1 MLKEVIKRN
10 GRHTKFVA
18 NKINIAIQKANNEVS
33 ILDQASDEDIKKIV
47 KDIKSVKDEC
57 IHIEVV
63 QDLVETGLMQAGKFE
78 LAKKYMLY
86 RYKHKLARDLSE
98 AEASVLGIL
107 DGTNLGVID
116 ENSNK
121 NSYVNSTQ
129 RDLMAGE
136 VSRTIAKK
144 ILLPDDIRKADE
156 DMEIHWHD
164 IDYTVQSMINCFGRE
179 TRFLTTSGV
188 RSFEDFNDGD
198 IVEVFSHTGA
208 KRRAVVHNYG
218 RQKLYNITFKRGKDS
233 FRTIRATRNHR
244 WLLLHGSQTTNLS
257 VGDAIATPPVIDSF
271 NLAECDPYLYE
282 YWCIG
287 FALGDGSDYDNS
299 RYGQSGFGISVR
311 LCGRKK
317 QYNDIFDRAGFNC
330 TQPESLHGDY
340 RVYMPK
346 YSKEA
351 FLRNKSWRSLS
362 VEQQIALF
370 NGYICADG
378 EFRGKDYPTG
388 ISTINSDIESMV
400 YELAEL
406 SGYYIGASR
415 VVTGS
420 TNFVEERKPLT
431 HIQFAREFYCRHP
444 YKCYSIEED
453 VEEDVWCL
461 EVEEDKSFLLE
472 GGLVTGNCCLINIK
486 SILDDG
492 TVMSDYLIA
501 SPKSFRT
508 ACSIVT
514 QVVAI
519 IASNQYGGQSIAIK
533 HLGKY
538 LAISRERFRIENRKR
553 WEAVGLNFTEDQL
566 NAVTEEQLKYELE
579 QGVQTIQYQFQT
591 LVTTNGQS
599 PFVTLFMQLDENDP
613 YLEETAMIIEEI
625 LKQRLKG
632 VMNKDGKYI
641 TPSFPKL
648 IYVLDENNC
657 LRGGKYDY
665 LTHLAAKCTIK
676 RSYPDYISA
685 KKMREQFDGEVFS
698 CMGCV
703 DGEEV
708 ITYKLRDSV
717 FCESFSRAWIRL
729 YYEFKAVPQQEDSKN
744 LYIDTP
750 GVEIWDNKEEAFVPC
765 YRFIRNVQDKWVNV
779 KLSNGR
785 HLSVTDNHPFETEN
799 RGVVLARD
807 LAIDDVIRIDRYS
820 NFCTGS
826 EDYYTE
832 DQAWLLGLA
841 LCDSSFVTTLNISLG
856 LDELD
861 IQQRAVEVLKKEYNG
876 TNPYIVEQR
885 RGVKGNY
892 NDIRVSSTEVNESGL
907 RAHLQD
913 FDGIKKV
920 DRHIPNKLWNCSRE
934 VRLAFLGGIIDAD
947 GYISNSSTISVINIG
962 STNQEL
968 AIQEMLLAQS
978 LGYPARM
985 YLNHYSKKHPEKIR
999 FLVSFDADYTIKSY
1013 IHCQKKLDNLLELG
1027 RSNNSNYYSDYSNV
1041 TELSEITVEDYSY
1054 DVTTESEHFTVSGVY
1069 SHNCRSFLSP
1079 WKKTEWY
1086 VKMMHE
1092 PESEIGKY
1100 LWEGRFNQGVVT
1112 INLPQIG
1119 IIADHDMSTFWSL
1132 LDERLAKC
1140 YKALL
1145 LRHKLL
1151 EDTLSDTSPLHWQF
1165 GGIARLP
1172 QGESINKLLHDG
1184 FSTLSLG
1191 YIGIYE
1197 TVYAMLGVSHTTPE
1211 GKEFALKIMHRLADA
1226 CETWKKETNLG
1237 FGLYGT
1243 PAESLCY
1250 KFCKHDAEKF
1260 GIIENVTDKGYY
1272 TNSYHID
1279 VREEVNA
1286 FEKFEFE
1293 SEFQPISSGGCIS
1306 YVEIPNLEKNQP
1318 VVEKLITYIY
1328 DHVRYGEFNSKSD
1341 YCFACGFQGQ
1351 IDLNKDNQWEC
1362 PCCHNKDMKKMYV
1375 SRRTCGYLGSNEWNE
1390 GKRREIGMR
1399 VEHL

>member
-10 GRHTKFVA
+10 GRHTKFIA

-33 ILDQASDEDIKKIV
+33 TLDQASDEEIDKIV
-47 KDIKSVKDEC
+47 KEIKSIKDDC

-63 QDLVETGLMQAGKFE
+63 QDLVEVGLMKAGKFE

-164 IDYTVQSMINCFGRE
+164 IDYTVQSMVNCFGKE

-198 IVEVFSHTGA
+198 VIEVFSHTGA
-208 KRRAVVHNYG
+208 KRKAVVHNYG

-233 FRTIRATRNHR
+233 FKTIRVTRNHR
-244 WLLLHGSQTTNLS
+244 WLLLHGNQTTNLS
-257 VGDAIATPPVIDSF
+257 VGDSIAIPPVIDSF
-271 NLAECDPYLYE
+271 DLAECNPYLYE

-317 QYNDIFDRAGFNC
+317 QYHDIFDRAGFNC
-330 TQPESLHGDY
+330 TQPESLCGDY

-346 YSKEA
+346 YSKES

-362 VEQQIALF
+362 IEQQIALF

-378 EFRGKDYPTG
+378 EFRNKDYPTG
-388 ISTINSDIESMV
+388 ISTINSDIELMV

-453 VEEDVWCL
+453 SEEDVWCL

-472 GGLVTGNCCLINIK
+472 GGLVTGNCCLINVK
-486 SILDDG
+486 SILDFG
-492 TVMSDYLIA
+492 TVMNDYLIV

-508 ACSIVT
+508 ACNIIT

-519 IASNQYGGQSIAIK
+519 IASNQYGGQSVNIR
-533 HLGKY
+533 HLGRF
-538 LAISRERFRIENRKR
+538 LAISRERFRIQNQKQ
-553 WEAVGLNFTEDQL
+553 WDSVGLSYTEEQL
-566 NAVTEEQLKYELE
+566 NGVVEQQLKYELE
-579 QGVQTIQYQFQT
+579 QGVQTIQYQLNT
-591 LVTTNGQS
+591 LVTTNGQA
-599 PFVTLFMQLDENDP
+599 PFVTLFLELRNDDP
-613 YLEETAMIIEEI
+613 YENEVALIIEEI
-625 LKQRLKG
+625 LKQRLQG
-632 VMNKDGKYI
+632 VMNSDGVYV

-648 IYVLDENNC
+648 IYVVDEHNC

-676 RSYPDYISA
+676 RSYPDYVSA
-685 KKMREQFDGEVFS
+685 KMMRKQFNNEVFS
-698 CMGCV
+698 PMG
-703 DGEEV
+703 
-708 ITYKLRDSV
+708 
-717 FCESFSRAWIRL
+717 
-729 YYEFKAVPQQEDSKN
+729 
-744 LYIDTP
+744 
-750 GVEIWDNKEEAFVPC
+750 
-765 YRFIRNVQDKWVNV
+765 
-779 KLSNGR
+779 
-785 HLSVTDNHPFETEN
+785 
-799 RGVVLARD
+799 
-807 LAIDDVIRIDRYS
+807 
-820 NFCTGS
+820 
-826 EDYYTE
+826 
-832 DQAWLLGLA
+832 
-841 LCDSSFVTTLNISLG
+841 
-856 LDELD
+856 
-861 IQQRAVEVLKKEYNG
+861 
-876 TNPYIVEQR
+876 
-885 RGVKGNY
+885 
-892 NDIRVSSTEVNESGL
+892 
-907 RAHLQD
+907 
-913 FDGIKKV
+913 
-920 DRHIPNKLWNCSRE
+920 
-934 VRLAFLGGIIDAD
+934 
-947 GYISNSSTISVINIG
+947 
-962 STNQEL
+962 
-968 AIQEMLLAQS
+968 
-978 LGYPARM
+978 
-985 YLNHYSKKHPEKIR
+985 
-999 FLVSFDADYTIKSY
+999 
-1013 IHCQKKLDNLLELG
+1013 
-1027 RSNNSNYYSDYSNV
+1027 
-1041 TELSEITVEDYSY
+1041 
-1054 DVTTESEHFTVSGVY
+1054 
-1069 SHNCRSFLSP
+1069 CRSFLSP

-1086 VKMMHE
+1086 VDMMHE
-1092 PESEIGKY
+1092 SKSEIGKY

-1119 IIADHDMSTFWSL
+1119 IIADHDMGTFWSL

-1151 EDTLSDTSPLHWQF
+1151 EGTKASTSPLHWQY
-1165 GGIARLP
+1165 GGISRLKDDDT
-1172 QGESINKLLHDG
+1172 IDILLHDG

-1197 TVYAMLGVSHTTPE
+1197 TVYAMLGVSHTTQE

-1226 CETWKKETNLG
+1226 CETWKKETGLG
-1237 FGLYGT
+1237 FGVYGT

-1250 KFCKHDAEKF
+1250 KFEKHDAEKY
-1260 GIIENVTDKGYY
+1260 GIIPNVTDHGFY
-1272 TNSYHID
+1272 TNSYH
-1279 VREEVNA
+1279 VFVGEEINA

-1318 VVEKLITYIY
+1318 VIEKLITYIY

-1390 GKRREIGMR
+1390 GKRKEIGMR

>member
-10 GRHTKFVA
+10 GRHTKFIA

-33 ILDQASDEDIKKIV
+33 TLDQASDEEIDKIV
-47 KDIKSVKDEC
+47 RDIKSVKDDC

-63 QDLVETGLMQAGKFE
+63 QDLVETGLMKVGRFE

-98 AEASVLGIL
+98 AEVSVLGIL

-164 IDYTVQSMINCFGRE
+164 IDYTVQSMI
-179 TRFLTTSGV
+179 
-188 RSFEDFNDGD
+188 
-198 IVEVFSHTGA
+198 
-208 KRRAVVHNYG
+208 
-218 RQKLYNITFKRGKDS
+218 
-233 FRTIRATRNHR
+233 
-244 WLLLHGSQTTNLS
+244 
-257 VGDAIATPPVIDSF
+257 
-271 NLAECDPYLYE
+271 
-282 YWCIG
+282 
-287 FALGDGSDYDNS
+287 
-299 RYGQSGFGISVR
+299 
-311 LCGRKK
+311 
-317 QYNDIFDRAGFNC
+317 
-330 TQPESLHGDY
+330 
-340 RVYMPK
+340 
-346 YSKEA
+346 
-351 FLRNKSWRSLS
+351 
-362 VEQQIALF
+362 
-370 NGYICADG
+370 
-378 EFRGKDYPTG
+378 
-388 ISTINSDIESMV
+388 
-400 YELAEL
+400 
-406 SGYYIGASR
+406 
-415 VVTGS
+415 
-420 TNFVEERKPLT
+420 
-431 HIQFAREFYCRHP
+431 
-444 YKCYSIEED
+444 
-453 VEEDVWCL
+453 
-461 EVEEDKSFLLE
+461 
-472 GGLVTGNCCLINIK
+472 NCCLINIK

-553 WEAVGLNFTEDQL
+553 WEAVGLTFTEDQL

-613 YLEETAMIIEEI
+613 YLNETAMIIEEI

-685 KKMREQFDGEVFS
+685 KKMREQFNGEVFS
-698 CMGCV
+698 CMG
-703 DGEEV
+703 
-708 ITYKLRDSV
+708 
-717 FCESFSRAWIRL
+717 
-729 YYEFKAVPQQEDSKN
+729 
-744 LYIDTP
+744 
-750 GVEIWDNKEEAFVPC
+750 
-765 YRFIRNVQDKWVNV
+765 
-779 KLSNGR
+779 
-785 HLSVTDNHPFETEN
+785 
-799 RGVVLARD
+799 
-807 LAIDDVIRIDRYS
+807 
-820 NFCTGS
+820 
-826 EDYYTE
+826 
-832 DQAWLLGLA
+832 
-841 LCDSSFVTTLNISLG
+841 
-856 LDELD
+856 
-861 IQQRAVEVLKKEYNG
+861 
-876 TNPYIVEQR
+876 
-885 RGVKGNY
+885 
-892 NDIRVSSTEVNESGL
+892 
-907 RAHLQD
+907 
-913 FDGIKKV
+913 
-920 DRHIPNKLWNCSRE
+920 
-934 VRLAFLGGIIDAD
+934 
-947 GYISNSSTISVINIG
+947 
-962 STNQEL
+962 
-968 AIQEMLLAQS
+968 
-978 LGYPARM
+978 
-985 YLNHYSKKHPEKIR
+985 
-999 FLVSFDADYTIKSY
+999 
-1013 IHCQKKLDNLLELG
+1013 
-1027 RSNNSNYYSDYSNV
+1027 
-1041 TELSEITVEDYSY
+1041 
-1054 DVTTESEHFTVSGVY
+1054 
-1069 SHNCRSFLSP
+1069 CRSFLSP

-1086 VKMMHE
+1086 VDMMHE
-1092 PESEIGKY
+1092 PKSEIGKY

-1151 EDTLSDTSPLHWQF
+1151 EGTLSDTSPLHWQF

-1172 QGESINKLLHDG
+1172 QGENINKLLHDG

-1293 SEFQPISSGGCIS
+1293 SEFQSISSGGCIS

-1351 IDLNKDNQWEC
+1351 IDLNSDNQWEC

-1390 GKRREIGMR
+1390 GKRKEIGMR
-1399 VEHL
+1399 IEHL

>member
-10 GRHTKFVA
+10 GRHTKFIA

-33 ILDQASDEDIKKIV
+33 TLDQASDEEIDKIIKE
-47 KDIKSVKDEC
+47 IKSIKEDC
-57 IHIEVV
+57 IHIEIV
-63 QDLVETGLMQAGKFE
+63 QDLVEVGLMKAGRFE

-98 AEASVLGIL
+98 AEVSVLGIL

-164 IDYTVQSMINCFGRE
+164 IDYTVQSMI
-179 TRFLTTSGV
+179 
-188 RSFEDFNDGD
+188 
-198 IVEVFSHTGA
+198 
-208 KRRAVVHNYG
+208 
-218 RQKLYNITFKRGKDS
+218 
-233 FRTIRATRNHR
+233 
-244 WLLLHGSQTTNLS
+244 
-257 VGDAIATPPVIDSF
+257 
-271 NLAECDPYLYE
+271 
-282 YWCIG
+282 
-287 FALGDGSDYDNS
+287 
-299 RYGQSGFGISVR
+299 
-311 LCGRKK
+311 
-317 QYNDIFDRAGFNC
+317 
-330 TQPESLHGDY
+330 
-340 RVYMPK
+340 
-346 YSKEA
+346 
-351 FLRNKSWRSLS
+351 
-362 VEQQIALF
+362 
-370 NGYICADG
+370 
-378 EFRGKDYPTG
+378 
-388 ISTINSDIESMV
+388 
-400 YELAEL
+400 
-406 SGYYIGASR
+406 
-415 VVTGS
+415 
-420 TNFVEERKPLT
+420 
-431 HIQFAREFYCRHP
+431 
-444 YKCYSIEED
+444 
-453 VEEDVWCL
+453 
-461 EVEEDKSFLLE
+461 
-472 GGLVTGNCCLINIK
+472 NCCLINIK

-685 KKMREQFDGEVFS
+685 KKMREQFNGEVFS
-698 CMGCV
+698 CMGC
-703 DGEEV
+703 
-708 ITYKLRDSV
+708 
-717 FCESFSRAWIRL
+717 
-729 YYEFKAVPQQEDSKN
+729 
-744 LYIDTP
+744 
-750 GVEIWDNKEEAFVPC
+750 
-765 YRFIRNVQDKWVNV
+765 
-779 KLSNGR
+779 
-785 HLSVTDNHPFETEN
+785 
-799 RGVVLARD
+799 
-807 LAIDDVIRIDRYS
+807 
-820 NFCTGS
+820 
-826 EDYYTE
+826 
-832 DQAWLLGLA
+832 
-841 LCDSSFVTTLNISLG
+841 
-856 LDELD
+856 
-861 IQQRAVEVLKKEYNG
+861 
-876 TNPYIVEQR
+876 
-885 RGVKGNY
+885 
-892 NDIRVSSTEVNESGL
+892 
-907 RAHLQD
+907 
-913 FDGIKKV
+913 
-920 DRHIPNKLWNCSRE
+920 
-934 VRLAFLGGIIDAD
+934 
-947 GYISNSSTISVINIG
+947 
-962 STNQEL
+962 
-968 AIQEMLLAQS
+968 
-978 LGYPARM
+978 
-985 YLNHYSKKHPEKIR
+985 
-999 FLVSFDADYTIKSY
+999 
-1013 IHCQKKLDNLLELG
+1013 
-1027 RSNNSNYYSDYSNV
+1027 
-1041 TELSEITVEDYSY
+1041 
-1054 DVTTESEHFTVSGVY
+1054 
-1069 SHNCRSFLSP
+1069 RSFLSP
-1079 WKKTEWY
+1079 WRKAEWY

-1092 PESEIGKY
+1092 PETEIGKY

-1119 IIADHDMSTFWSL
+1119 IIADHDMDTFWSL

-1184 FSTLSLG
+1184 FSTISLG

-1211 GKEFALKIMHRLADA
+1211 GKAFALKIMHRLADA

-1318 VVEKLITYIY
+1318 VIEKLITYIY
-1328 DHVRYGEFNSKSD
+1328 DNVRYGEFNSKSD

-1390 GKRREIGMR
+1390 GKRKEIGMR

>member
-47 KDIKSVKDEC
+47 KDIKSVKNEC

-685 KKMREQFDGEVFS
+685 KKMREQFNGEVFS
-698 CMGCV
+698 CMGC
-703 DGEEV
+703 
-708 ITYKLRDSV
+708 
-717 FCESFSRAWIRL
+717 
-729 YYEFKAVPQQEDSKN
+729 
-744 LYIDTP
+744 
-750 GVEIWDNKEEAFVPC
+750 
-765 YRFIRNVQDKWVNV
+765 
-779 KLSNGR
+779 
-785 HLSVTDNHPFETEN
+785 
-799 RGVVLARD
+799 
-807 LAIDDVIRIDRYS
+807 
-820 NFCTGS
+820 
-826 EDYYTE
+826 
-832 DQAWLLGLA
+832 
-841 LCDSSFVTTLNISLG
+841 
-856 LDELD
+856 
-861 IQQRAVEVLKKEYNG
+861 
-876 TNPYIVEQR
+876 
-885 RGVKGNY
+885 
-892 NDIRVSSTEVNESGL
+892 
-907 RAHLQD
+907 
-913 FDGIKKV
+913 
-920 DRHIPNKLWNCSRE
+920 
-934 VRLAFLGGIIDAD
+934 
-947 GYISNSSTISVINIG
+947 
-962 STNQEL
+962 
-968 AIQEMLLAQS
+968 
-978 LGYPARM
+978 
-985 YLNHYSKKHPEKIR
+985 
-999 FLVSFDADYTIKSY
+999 
-1013 IHCQKKLDNLLELG
+1013 
-1027 RSNNSNYYSDYSNV
+1027 
-1041 TELSEITVEDYSY
+1041 
-1054 DVTTESEHFTVSGVY
+1054 
-1069 SHNCRSFLSP
+1069 RSFLSP
-1079 WKKTEWY
+1079 WRKTKWY
-1086 VKMMHE
+1086 VEMMNE
-1092 PESEIGKY
+1092 PDSEIGKY

-1390 GKRREIGMR
+1390 GKRKEIGMR

>member
-10 GRHTKFVA
+10 GRHTKFIA

-33 ILDQASDEDIKKIV
+33 TLDQASDEEIDKIV
-47 KDIKSVKDEC
+47 RDIKSVKDDC

-63 QDLVETGLMQAGKFE
+63 QDLVETGLMKVGRFE

-98 AEASVLGIL
+98 AEVSVLGIL

-164 IDYTVQSMINCFGRE
+164 IDYTVQSMI
-179 TRFLTTSGV
+179 
-188 RSFEDFNDGD
+188 
-198 IVEVFSHTGA
+198 
-208 KRRAVVHNYG
+208 
-218 RQKLYNITFKRGKDS
+218 
-233 FRTIRATRNHR
+233 
-244 WLLLHGSQTTNLS
+244 
-257 VGDAIATPPVIDSF
+257 
-271 NLAECDPYLYE
+271 
-282 YWCIG
+282 
-287 FALGDGSDYDNS
+287 
-299 RYGQSGFGISVR
+299 
-311 LCGRKK
+311 
-317 QYNDIFDRAGFNC
+317 
-330 TQPESLHGDY
+330 
-340 RVYMPK
+340 
-346 YSKEA
+346 
-351 FLRNKSWRSLS
+351 
-362 VEQQIALF
+362 
-370 NGYICADG
+370 
-378 EFRGKDYPTG
+378 
-388 ISTINSDIESMV
+388 
-400 YELAEL
+400 
-406 SGYYIGASR
+406 
-415 VVTGS
+415 
-420 TNFVEERKPLT
+420 
-431 HIQFAREFYCRHP
+431 
-444 YKCYSIEED
+444 
-453 VEEDVWCL
+453 
-461 EVEEDKSFLLE
+461 
-472 GGLVTGNCCLINIK
+472 NCCLINIK

-553 WEAVGLNFTEDQL
+553 WEAVGLTFTEDQL

-613 YLEETAMIIEEI
+613 YLNETAMIIEEI

-685 KKMREQFDGEVFS
+685 KKMREQFNGEVFS
-698 CMGCV
+698 CMG
-703 DGEEV
+703 
-708 ITYKLRDSV
+708 
-717 FCESFSRAWIRL
+717 
-729 YYEFKAVPQQEDSKN
+729 
-744 LYIDTP
+744 
-750 GVEIWDNKEEAFVPC
+750 
-765 YRFIRNVQDKWVNV
+765 
-779 KLSNGR
+779 
-785 HLSVTDNHPFETEN
+785 
-799 RGVVLARD
+799 
-807 LAIDDVIRIDRYS
+807 
-820 NFCTGS
+820 
-826 EDYYTE
+826 
-832 DQAWLLGLA
+832 
-841 LCDSSFVTTLNISLG
+841 
-856 LDELD
+856 
-861 IQQRAVEVLKKEYNG
+861 
-876 TNPYIVEQR
+876 
-885 RGVKGNY
+885 
-892 NDIRVSSTEVNESGL
+892 
-907 RAHLQD
+907 
-913 FDGIKKV
+913 
-920 DRHIPNKLWNCSRE
+920 
-934 VRLAFLGGIIDAD
+934 
-947 GYISNSSTISVINIG
+947 
-962 STNQEL
+962 
-968 AIQEMLLAQS
+968 
-978 LGYPARM
+978 
-985 YLNHYSKKHPEKIR
+985 
-999 FLVSFDADYTIKSY
+999 
-1013 IHCQKKLDNLLELG
+1013 
-1027 RSNNSNYYSDYSNV
+1027 
-1041 TELSEITVEDYSY
+1041 
-1054 DVTTESEHFTVSGVY
+1054 
-1069 SHNCRSFLSP
+1069 CRSFLSP

-1086 VKMMHE
+1086 VDMMHE
-1092 PESEIGKY
+1092 PKSEIGKY

-1172 QGESINKLLHDG
+1172 QGENINKLLHDG

-1293 SEFQPISSGGCIS
+1293 SEFQSISSGGCIS

-1351 IDLNKDNQWEC
+1351 IDLNSDNQWEC

-1390 GKRREIGMR
+1390 GKRKEIGMR

>member
-10 GRHTKFVA
+10 GRHTKFIA

-33 ILDQASDEDIKKIV
+33 ILDQASDEDINKIV

-63 QDLVETGLMQAGKFE
+63 QDLVETGLMKAGKFE

-86 RYKHKLARDLSE
+86 RYKHKLARDLSD

-164 IDYTVQSMINCFGRE
+164 IDYTVQSM
-179 TRFLTTSGV
+179 V
-188 RSFEDFNDGD
+188 
-198 IVEVFSHTGA
+198 
-208 KRRAVVHNYG
+208 
-218 RQKLYNITFKRGKDS
+218 
-233 FRTIRATRNHR
+233 
-244 WLLLHGSQTTNLS
+244 
-257 VGDAIATPPVIDSF
+257 
-271 NLAECDPYLYE
+271 
-282 YWCIG
+282 
-287 FALGDGSDYDNS
+287 
-299 RYGQSGFGISVR
+299 
-311 LCGRKK
+311 
-317 QYNDIFDRAGFNC
+317 
-330 TQPESLHGDY
+330 
-340 RVYMPK
+340 
-346 YSKEA
+346 
-351 FLRNKSWRSLS
+351 
-362 VEQQIALF
+362 
-370 NGYICADG
+370 
-378 EFRGKDYPTG
+378 
-388 ISTINSDIESMV
+388 
-400 YELAEL
+400 
-406 SGYYIGASR
+406 
-415 VVTGS
+415 
-420 TNFVEERKPLT
+420 
-431 HIQFAREFYCRHP
+431 
-444 YKCYSIEED
+444 
-453 VEEDVWCL
+453 
-461 EVEEDKSFLLE
+461 
-472 GGLVTGNCCLINIK
+472 NCCLINVK
-486 SILDDG
+486 SILEQG
-492 TVMSDYLIA
+492 TVMNDYLIVT
-501 SPKSFRT
+501 PKSFRT
-508 ACSIVT
+508 ACNIIT

-519 IASNQYGGQSIAIK
+519 IASNQYGGQSVNIR
-533 HLGKY
+533 HLGRF
-538 LAISRERFRIENRKR
+538 LAISRERFRVQNQKQ
-553 WEAVGLNFTEDQL
+553 WDSVGLSYTEEQL
-566 NAVTEEQLKYELE
+566 NGVVEQQLKYELE
-579 QGVQTIQYQFQT
+579 QGVQTIQYQLNT
-591 LVTTNGQS
+591 LVTTNGQA
-599 PFVTLFMQLDENDP
+599 PFVTLFLELRDDDP
-613 YLEETAMIIEEI
+613 YENEVALIIEEI
-625 LKQRLKG
+625 LKQRLQG
-632 VMNKDGKYI
+632 VMNSDGVYV

-648 IYVLDENNC
+648 IYVVDEHNC

-676 RSYPDYISA
+676 RSYPDYVSA
-685 KKMREQFDGEVFS
+685 KMMREQFNNEVFS
-698 CMGCV
+698 PMG
-703 DGEEV
+703 
-708 ITYKLRDSV
+708 
-717 FCESFSRAWIRL
+717 
-729 YYEFKAVPQQEDSKN
+729 
-744 LYIDTP
+744 
-750 GVEIWDNKEEAFVPC
+750 
-765 YRFIRNVQDKWVNV
+765 
-779 KLSNGR
+779 
-785 HLSVTDNHPFETEN
+785 
-799 RGVVLARD
+799 
-807 LAIDDVIRIDRYS
+807 
-820 NFCTGS
+820 
-826 EDYYTE
+826 
-832 DQAWLLGLA
+832 
-841 LCDSSFVTTLNISLG
+841 
-856 LDELD
+856 
-861 IQQRAVEVLKKEYNG
+861 
-876 TNPYIVEQR
+876 
-885 RGVKGNY
+885 
-892 NDIRVSSTEVNESGL
+892 
-907 RAHLQD
+907 
-913 FDGIKKV
+913 
-920 DRHIPNKLWNCSRE
+920 
-934 VRLAFLGGIIDAD
+934 
-947 GYISNSSTISVINIG
+947 
-962 STNQEL
+962 
-968 AIQEMLLAQS
+968 
-978 LGYPARM
+978 
-985 YLNHYSKKHPEKIR
+985 
-999 FLVSFDADYTIKSY
+999 
-1013 IHCQKKLDNLLELG
+1013 
-1027 RSNNSNYYSDYSNV
+1027 
-1041 TELSEITVEDYSY
+1041 
-1054 DVTTESEHFTVSGVY
+1054 
-1069 SHNCRSFLSP
+1069 CRSFLSP

-1119 IIADHDMSTFWSL
+1119 IIADHDMDTFWSL

-1151 EDTLSDTSPLHWQF
+1151 EGTKASTSPLHWQF
-1165 GGIARLP
+1165 GGISRLN
-1172 QGESINKLLHDG
+1172 GDDTIDILLHDG

>member
-10 GRHTKFVA
+10 GRHTKFIA

-33 ILDQASDEDIKKIV
+33 TLDQASDEEIDKIV

-63 QDLVETGLMQAGKFE
+63 QDLVETGLMKAGRFE

-164 IDYTVQSMINCFGRE
+164 IDYTVQSM
-179 TRFLTTSGV
+179 V
-188 RSFEDFNDGD
+188 
-198 IVEVFSHTGA
+198 
-208 KRRAVVHNYG
+208 
-218 RQKLYNITFKRGKDS
+218 
-233 FRTIRATRNHR
+233 
-244 WLLLHGSQTTNLS
+244 
-257 VGDAIATPPVIDSF
+257 
-271 NLAECDPYLYE
+271 
-282 YWCIG
+282 
-287 FALGDGSDYDNS
+287 
-299 RYGQSGFGISVR
+299 
-311 LCGRKK
+311 
-317 QYNDIFDRAGFNC
+317 
-330 TQPESLHGDY
+330 
-340 RVYMPK
+340 
-346 YSKEA
+346 
-351 FLRNKSWRSLS
+351 
-362 VEQQIALF
+362 
-370 NGYICADG
+370 
-378 EFRGKDYPTG
+378 
-388 ISTINSDIESMV
+388 
-400 YELAEL
+400 
-406 SGYYIGASR
+406 
-415 VVTGS
+415 
-420 TNFVEERKPLT
+420 
-431 HIQFAREFYCRHP
+431 
-444 YKCYSIEED
+444 
-453 VEEDVWCL
+453 
-461 EVEEDKSFLLE
+461 
-472 GGLVTGNCCLINIK
+472 NCCLINVK
-486 SILDDG
+486 SILDFG
-492 TVMSDYLIA
+492 TVMNDYLIV

-508 ACSIVT
+508 ACNIIT

-519 IASNQYGGQSIAIK
+519 IASNQYGGQSVNIR
-533 HLGKY
+533 HLGRF
-538 LAISRERFRIENRKR
+538 LAISRERFRVQNQKQ
-553 WEAVGLNFTEDQL
+553 WDSVGLSYTEEQL
-566 NAVTEEQLKYELE
+566 NGVVEQQLKYELE
-579 QGVQTIQYQFQT
+579 QGVQTIQYQLNT
-591 LVTTNGQS
+591 LVTTNGQA
-599 PFVTLFMQLDENDP
+599 PFVTLFLELRDDDP
-613 YLEETAMIIEEI
+613 YENEVALIIEEI
-625 LKQRLKG
+625 LKQRLQG
-632 VMNKDGKYI
+632 VMNSDGVYV

-648 IYVLDENNC
+648 IYVVDEHNC

-698 CMGCV
+698 CMGC
-703 DGEEV
+703 
-708 ITYKLRDSV
+708 
-717 FCESFSRAWIRL
+717 
-729 YYEFKAVPQQEDSKN
+729 
-744 LYIDTP
+744 
-750 GVEIWDNKEEAFVPC
+750 
-765 YRFIRNVQDKWVNV
+765 
-779 KLSNGR
+779 
-785 HLSVTDNHPFETEN
+785 
-799 RGVVLARD
+799 
-807 LAIDDVIRIDRYS
+807 
-820 NFCTGS
+820 
-826 EDYYTE
+826 
-832 DQAWLLGLA
+832 
-841 LCDSSFVTTLNISLG
+841 
-856 LDELD
+856 
-861 IQQRAVEVLKKEYNG
+861 
-876 TNPYIVEQR
+876 
-885 RGVKGNY
+885 
-892 NDIRVSSTEVNESGL
+892 
-907 RAHLQD
+907 
-913 FDGIKKV
+913 
-920 DRHIPNKLWNCSRE
+920 
-934 VRLAFLGGIIDAD
+934 
-947 GYISNSSTISVINIG
+947 
-962 STNQEL
+962 
-968 AIQEMLLAQS
+968 
-978 LGYPARM
+978 
-985 YLNHYSKKHPEKIR
+985 
-999 FLVSFDADYTIKSY
+999 
-1013 IHCQKKLDNLLELG
+1013 
-1027 RSNNSNYYSDYSNV
+1027 
-1041 TELSEITVEDYSY
+1041 
-1054 DVTTESEHFTVSGVY
+1054 
-1069 SHNCRSFLSP
+1069 RSFLSP

-1086 VKMMHE
+1086 VDMMHE
-1092 PESEIGKY
+1092 PKSEIGKY

-1119 IIADHDMSTFWSL
+1119 IIADHDMDTFWSL

-1151 EDTLSDTSPLHWQF
+1151 EGTKASTSPLHWQF
-1165 GGIARLP
+1165 GGISRLN
-1172 QGESINKLLHDG
+1172 GDDTIDILLHDG

-1293 SEFQPISSGGCIS
+1293 AEFQPISSGGCIS

-1351 IDLNKDNQWEC
+1351 IDLNADNQWEC

-1390 GKRREIGMR
+1390 GKRKEIGMR

>member
-10 GRHTKFVA
+10 GRHTKFIA

-33 ILDQASDEDIKKIV
+33 TLDQASDEEIDKIIKE
-47 KDIKSVKDEC
+47 IKSIKDDC
-57 IHIEVV
+57 IHIEIV
-63 QDLVETGLMQAGKFE
+63 QDLVEVGLMKAGKFE

-121 NSYVNSTQ
+121 NSYINSTQ

-164 IDYTVQSMINCFGRE
+164 IDYTVQSM
-179 TRFLTTSGV
+179 V
-188 RSFEDFNDGD
+188 
-198 IVEVFSHTGA
+198 
-208 KRRAVVHNYG
+208 
-218 RQKLYNITFKRGKDS
+218 
-233 FRTIRATRNHR
+233 
-244 WLLLHGSQTTNLS
+244 
-257 VGDAIATPPVIDSF
+257 
-271 NLAECDPYLYE
+271 
-282 YWCIG
+282 
-287 FALGDGSDYDNS
+287 
-299 RYGQSGFGISVR
+299 
-311 LCGRKK
+311 
-317 QYNDIFDRAGFNC
+317 
-330 TQPESLHGDY
+330 
-340 RVYMPK
+340 
-346 YSKEA
+346 
-351 FLRNKSWRSLS
+351 
-362 VEQQIALF
+362 
-370 NGYICADG
+370 
-378 EFRGKDYPTG
+378 
-388 ISTINSDIESMV
+388 
-400 YELAEL
+400 
-406 SGYYIGASR
+406 
-415 VVTGS
+415 
-420 TNFVEERKPLT
+420 
-431 HIQFAREFYCRHP
+431 
-444 YKCYSIEED
+444 
-453 VEEDVWCL
+453 
-461 EVEEDKSFLLE
+461 
-472 GGLVTGNCCLINIK
+472 NCCLINVK
-486 SILDDG
+486 SILDFG
-492 TVMSDYLIA
+492 TVMNDYLII

-508 ACSIVT
+508 ACNIIT

-519 IASNQYGGQSIAIK
+519 IASNQYGGQSVNIR
-533 HLGKY
+533 HLGRF
-538 LAISRERFRIENRKR
+538 LAISRERFRIQNQKQ
-553 WEAVGLNFTEDQL
+553 WDSVGLSYTEEQL
-566 NAVTEEQLKYELE
+566 NGVVEQQLKYELE
-579 QGVQTIQYQFQT
+579 QGVQTIQYQLNT
-591 LVTTNGQS
+591 LVTTNGQA
-599 PFVTLFMQLDENDP
+599 PFVTLFLELRDDDP
-613 YLEETAMIIEEI
+613 YENEVALIIEEI
-625 LKQRLKG
+625 LKQRLQG
-632 VMNKDGKYI
+632 VMNSDGVYV

-648 IYVLDENNC
+648 IYVLDEHNC

-698 CMGCV
+698 CMGC
-703 DGEEV
+703 
-708 ITYKLRDSV
+708 
-717 FCESFSRAWIRL
+717 
-729 YYEFKAVPQQEDSKN
+729 
-744 LYIDTP
+744 
-750 GVEIWDNKEEAFVPC
+750 
-765 YRFIRNVQDKWVNV
+765 
-779 KLSNGR
+779 
-785 HLSVTDNHPFETEN
+785 
-799 RGVVLARD
+799 
-807 LAIDDVIRIDRYS
+807 
-820 NFCTGS
+820 
-826 EDYYTE
+826 
-832 DQAWLLGLA
+832 
-841 LCDSSFVTTLNISLG
+841 
-856 LDELD
+856 
-861 IQQRAVEVLKKEYNG
+861 
-876 TNPYIVEQR
+876 
-885 RGVKGNY
+885 
-892 NDIRVSSTEVNESGL
+892 
-907 RAHLQD
+907 
-913 FDGIKKV
+913 
-920 DRHIPNKLWNCSRE
+920 
-934 VRLAFLGGIIDAD
+934 
-947 GYISNSSTISVINIG
+947 
-962 STNQEL
+962 
-968 AIQEMLLAQS
+968 
-978 LGYPARM
+978 
-985 YLNHYSKKHPEKIR
+985 
-999 FLVSFDADYTIKSY
+999 
-1013 IHCQKKLDNLLELG
+1013 
-1027 RSNNSNYYSDYSNV
+1027 
-1041 TELSEITVEDYSY
+1041 
-1054 DVTTESEHFTVSGVY
+1054 
-1069 SHNCRSFLSP
+1069 RSFLSP
-1079 WKKTEWY
+1079 WRKTEWY
-1086 VKMMHE
+1086 VDMMHE
-1092 PESEIGKY
+1092 PKSEIGKY

-1119 IIADHDMSTFWSL
+1119 IIANHDMDTFWTL

-1151 EDTLSDTSPLHWQF
+1151 EGTKASTSPLHWQF
-1165 GGIARLP
+1165 GGIARLD
-1172 QGESINKLLHDG
+1172 GDDTIDILLHDG

-1197 TVYAMLGVSHTTPE
+1197 TVQAMLGVSHTTPE

-1390 GKRREIGMR
+1390 GKRKEIGMR

>member
-33 ILDQASDEDIKKIV
+33 ILDQASDEDINKIV

-63 QDLVETGLMQAGKFE
+63 QDLVETGLMKAGKFE

-164 IDYTVQSMINCFGRE
+164 IDYTVQSM
-179 TRFLTTSGV
+179 V
-188 RSFEDFNDGD
+188 
-198 IVEVFSHTGA
+198 
-208 KRRAVVHNYG
+208 
-218 RQKLYNITFKRGKDS
+218 
-233 FRTIRATRNHR
+233 
-244 WLLLHGSQTTNLS
+244 
-257 VGDAIATPPVIDSF
+257 
-271 NLAECDPYLYE
+271 
-282 YWCIG
+282 
-287 FALGDGSDYDNS
+287 
-299 RYGQSGFGISVR
+299 
-311 LCGRKK
+311 
-317 QYNDIFDRAGFNC
+317 
-330 TQPESLHGDY
+330 
-340 RVYMPK
+340 
-346 YSKEA
+346 
-351 FLRNKSWRSLS
+351 
-362 VEQQIALF
+362 
-370 NGYICADG
+370 
-378 EFRGKDYPTG
+378 
-388 ISTINSDIESMV
+388 
-400 YELAEL
+400 
-406 SGYYIGASR
+406 
-415 VVTGS
+415 
-420 TNFVEERKPLT
+420 
-431 HIQFAREFYCRHP
+431 
-444 YKCYSIEED
+444 
-453 VEEDVWCL
+453 
-461 EVEEDKSFLLE
+461 
-472 GGLVTGNCCLINIK
+472 NCCLINVK
-486 SILDDG
+486 SILEQG
-492 TVMSDYLIA
+492 TVMNDYLIVT
-501 SPKSFRT
+501 PKSFRT
-508 ACSIVT
+508 ACNIIT
-514 QVVAI
+514 QVAAI
-519 IASNQYGGQSIAIK
+519 IASNQYGGQSVNIR
-533 HLGKY
+533 HLGRF
-538 LAISRERFRIENRKR
+538 LAISRERFRIQNQKQ
-553 WEAVGLNFTEDQL
+553 WDSVGLSYTKEQL
-566 NAVTEEQLKYELE
+566 NGVVEQQLKYELE
-579 QGVQTIQYQFQT
+579 QGVQTIQYQLNT
-591 LVTTNGQS
+591 LVTTNGQA
-599 PFVTLFMQLDENDP
+599 PFVTLFLELRDDDP
-613 YLEETAMIIEEI
+613 YENEVALIIEEI
-625 LKQRLKG
+625 LKQRLQG
-632 VMNKDGKYI
+632 VMNSDGVYV

-648 IYVLDENNC
+648 IYVVDEHNC

-665 LTHLAAKCTIK
+665 LTYLAAKCTIK

-685 KKMREQFDGEVFS
+685 KMMREQFNNEVFS
-698 CMGCV
+698 PMG
-703 DGEEV
+703 
-708 ITYKLRDSV
+708 
-717 FCESFSRAWIRL
+717 
-729 YYEFKAVPQQEDSKN
+729 
-744 LYIDTP
+744 
-750 GVEIWDNKEEAFVPC
+750 
-765 YRFIRNVQDKWVNV
+765 
-779 KLSNGR
+779 
-785 HLSVTDNHPFETEN
+785 
-799 RGVVLARD
+799 
-807 LAIDDVIRIDRYS
+807 
-820 NFCTGS
+820 
-826 EDYYTE
+826 
-832 DQAWLLGLA
+832 
-841 LCDSSFVTTLNISLG
+841 
-856 LDELD
+856 
-861 IQQRAVEVLKKEYNG
+861 
-876 TNPYIVEQR
+876 
-885 RGVKGNY
+885 
-892 NDIRVSSTEVNESGL
+892 
-907 RAHLQD
+907 
-913 FDGIKKV
+913 
-920 DRHIPNKLWNCSRE
+920 
-934 VRLAFLGGIIDAD
+934 
-947 GYISNSSTISVINIG
+947 
-962 STNQEL
+962 
-968 AIQEMLLAQS
+968 
-978 LGYPARM
+978 
-985 YLNHYSKKHPEKIR
+985 
-999 FLVSFDADYTIKSY
+999 
-1013 IHCQKKLDNLLELG
+1013 
-1027 RSNNSNYYSDYSNV
+1027 
-1041 TELSEITVEDYSY
+1041 
-1054 DVTTESEHFTVSGVY
+1054 
-1069 SHNCRSFLSP
+1069 CRSFLSP

-1119 IIADHDMSTFWSL
+1119 IIADHDMDTFWSL

-1151 EDTLSDTSPLHWQF
+1151 EGTKASTSSLHWQF
-1165 GGIARLP
+1165 GGISRLN
-1172 QGESINKLLHDG
+1172 GDDTIDILLHDG

>member
-33 ILDQASDEDIKKIV
+33 ILDQASDEDINKIV

-63 QDLVETGLMQAGKFE
+63 QDLVETGLMKAGKFE

-198 IVEVFSHTGA
+198 IVEVFSHTGL

-233 FRTIRATRNHR
+233 FRTVRATRNHR
-244 WLLLHGSQTTNLS
+244 WLLLHGEQTTNLS
-257 VGDAIATPPVIDSF
+257 VGDSIVTPPVIDSF
-271 NLAECDPYLYE
+271 DLADCDPYLYE

-311 LCGRKK
+311 LCGRKR
-317 QYNDIFDRAGFNC
+317 QYHDIFDRAGFNC

-351 FLRNKSWRSLS
+351 FLRNKSWRNLS
-362 VEQQIALF
+362 IEQQVALF

-378 EFRGKDYPTG
+378 EFRNKDYPTG

-538 LAISRERFRIENRKR
+538 LAISRERFRIENRQR
-553 WEAVGLNFTEDQL
+553 WESVGLSFTEDQL
-566 NAVTEEQLKYELE
+566 NGVVEQQLRYELE

-613 YLEETAMIIEEI
+613 YIEETAMIIEEI
-625 LKQRLKG
+625 LKQRLQG

-685 KKMREQFDGEVFS
+685 KMMRQQFNGEVFS
-698 CMGCV
+698 CMGC
-703 DGEEV
+703 
-708 ITYKLRDSV
+708 
-717 FCESFSRAWIRL
+717 
-729 YYEFKAVPQQEDSKN
+729 
-744 LYIDTP
+744 
-750 GVEIWDNKEEAFVPC
+750 
-765 YRFIRNVQDKWVNV
+765 
-779 KLSNGR
+779 
-785 HLSVTDNHPFETEN
+785 
-799 RGVVLARD
+799 
-807 LAIDDVIRIDRYS
+807 
-820 NFCTGS
+820 
-826 EDYYTE
+826 
-832 DQAWLLGLA
+832 
-841 LCDSSFVTTLNISLG
+841 
-856 LDELD
+856 
-861 IQQRAVEVLKKEYNG
+861 
-876 TNPYIVEQR
+876 
-885 RGVKGNY
+885 
-892 NDIRVSSTEVNESGL
+892 
-907 RAHLQD
+907 
-913 FDGIKKV
+913 
-920 DRHIPNKLWNCSRE
+920 
-934 VRLAFLGGIIDAD
+934 
-947 GYISNSSTISVINIG
+947 
-962 STNQEL
+962 
-968 AIQEMLLAQS
+968 
-978 LGYPARM
+978 
-985 YLNHYSKKHPEKIR
+985 
-999 FLVSFDADYTIKSY
+999 
-1013 IHCQKKLDNLLELG
+1013 
-1027 RSNNSNYYSDYSNV
+1027 
-1041 TELSEITVEDYSY
+1041 
-1054 DVTTESEHFTVSGVY
+1054 
-1069 SHNCRSFLSP
+1069 RSFLSP
-1079 WKKTEWY
+1079 WRKTKWY
-1086 VKMMHE
+1086 VEMMNE
-1092 PESEIGKY
+1092 SDSEIGNY

-1119 IIADHDMSTFWSL
+1119 IIADHDMDTFWSL

-1172 QGESINKLLHDG
+1172 QGENINKLLHDG
-1184 FSTLSLG
+1184 FSTISLG

-1293 SEFQPISSGGCIS
+1293 AEFQPISSGGCIS

>member
-63 QDLVETGLMQAGKFE
+63 QDLVETGLMKAGKFE

-164 IDYTVQSMINCFGRE
+164 IDYTVQSM
-179 TRFLTTSGV
+179 V
-188 RSFEDFNDGD
+188 
-198 IVEVFSHTGA
+198 
-208 KRRAVVHNYG
+208 
-218 RQKLYNITFKRGKDS
+218 
-233 FRTIRATRNHR
+233 
-244 WLLLHGSQTTNLS
+244 
-257 VGDAIATPPVIDSF
+257 
-271 NLAECDPYLYE
+271 
-282 YWCIG
+282 
-287 FALGDGSDYDNS
+287 
-299 RYGQSGFGISVR
+299 
-311 LCGRKK
+311 
-317 QYNDIFDRAGFNC
+317 
-330 TQPESLHGDY
+330 
-340 RVYMPK
+340 
-346 YSKEA
+346 
-351 FLRNKSWRSLS
+351 
-362 VEQQIALF
+362 
-370 NGYICADG
+370 
-378 EFRGKDYPTG
+378 
-388 ISTINSDIESMV
+388 
-400 YELAEL
+400 
-406 SGYYIGASR
+406 
-415 VVTGS
+415 
-420 TNFVEERKPLT
+420 
-431 HIQFAREFYCRHP
+431 
-444 YKCYSIEED
+444 
-453 VEEDVWCL
+453 
-461 EVEEDKSFLLE
+461 
-472 GGLVTGNCCLINIK
+472 NCCLINVK
-486 SILDDG
+486 SILEQG
-492 TVMSDYLIA
+492 TVMNDYLIVI
-501 SPKSFRT
+501 PKSFRT
-508 ACSIVT
+508 ACNIIT

-519 IASNQYGGQSIAIK
+519 IASNQYGGQSVNIR
-533 HLGKY
+533 HLGRF
-538 LAISRERFRIENRKR
+538 LAISRERFRIQNQKQ
-553 WEAVGLNFTEDQL
+553 WDSVGLSYTEEQL
-566 NAVTEEQLKYELE
+566 NGVVEQQLKYELE
-579 QGVQTIQYQFQT
+579 QGVQTIQYQLNT
-591 LVTTNGQS
+591 LVTTNGQA
-599 PFVTLFMQLDENDP
+599 PFVTLFLELRDDDP
-613 YLEETAMIIEEI
+613 YENEVALIIEEI
-625 LKQRLKG
+625 LKQRLQG
-632 VMNKDGKYI
+632 VMNSDGVYV

-648 IYVLDENNC
+648 IYVVDEHNC

-676 RSYPDYISA
+676 RSYPDYVSA
-685 KKMREQFDGEVFS
+685 KMMREQFNNEVFS
-698 CMGCV
+698 PMG
-703 DGEEV
+703 
-708 ITYKLRDSV
+708 
-717 FCESFSRAWIRL
+717 
-729 YYEFKAVPQQEDSKN
+729 
-744 LYIDTP
+744 
-750 GVEIWDNKEEAFVPC
+750 
-765 YRFIRNVQDKWVNV
+765 
-779 KLSNGR
+779 
-785 HLSVTDNHPFETEN
+785 
-799 RGVVLARD
+799 
-807 LAIDDVIRIDRYS
+807 
-820 NFCTGS
+820 
-826 EDYYTE
+826 
-832 DQAWLLGLA
+832 
-841 LCDSSFVTTLNISLG
+841 
-856 LDELD
+856 
-861 IQQRAVEVLKKEYNG
+861 
-876 TNPYIVEQR
+876 
-885 RGVKGNY
+885 
-892 NDIRVSSTEVNESGL
+892 
-907 RAHLQD
+907 
-913 FDGIKKV
+913 
-920 DRHIPNKLWNCSRE
+920 
-934 VRLAFLGGIIDAD
+934 
-947 GYISNSSTISVINIG
+947 
-962 STNQEL
+962 
-968 AIQEMLLAQS
+968 
-978 LGYPARM
+978 
-985 YLNHYSKKHPEKIR
+985 
-999 FLVSFDADYTIKSY
+999 
-1013 IHCQKKLDNLLELG
+1013 
-1027 RSNNSNYYSDYSNV
+1027 
-1041 TELSEITVEDYSY
+1041 
-1054 DVTTESEHFTVSGVY
+1054 
-1069 SHNCRSFLSP
+1069 CRSFLSP

-1119 IIADHDMSTFWSL
+1119 IIADHDMDTFWSL

-1151 EDTLSDTSPLHWQF
+1151 EGTKASTSPLHWQF
-1165 GGIARLP
+1165 GGISRLN
-1172 QGESINKLLHDG
+1172 GDDTIDILLHDG

-1211 GKEFALKIMHRLADA
+1211 GKEFALKIMHCLADA

-1293 SEFQPISSGGCIS
+1293 AEFQPISSGGCIS

>member
-164 IDYTVQSMINCFGRE
+164 IDYTVQSM
-179 TRFLTTSGV
+179 V
-188 RSFEDFNDGD
+188 
-198 IVEVFSHTGA
+198 
-208 KRRAVVHNYG
+208 
-218 RQKLYNITFKRGKDS
+218 
-233 FRTIRATRNHR
+233 
-244 WLLLHGSQTTNLS
+244 
-257 VGDAIATPPVIDSF
+257 
-271 NLAECDPYLYE
+271 
-282 YWCIG
+282 
-287 FALGDGSDYDNS
+287 
-299 RYGQSGFGISVR
+299 
-311 LCGRKK
+311 
-317 QYNDIFDRAGFNC
+317 
-330 TQPESLHGDY
+330 
-340 RVYMPK
+340 
-346 YSKEA
+346 
-351 FLRNKSWRSLS
+351 
-362 VEQQIALF
+362 
-370 NGYICADG
+370 
-378 EFRGKDYPTG
+378 
-388 ISTINSDIESMV
+388 
-400 YELAEL
+400 
-406 SGYYIGASR
+406 
-415 VVTGS
+415 
-420 TNFVEERKPLT
+420 
-431 HIQFAREFYCRHP
+431 
-444 YKCYSIEED
+444 
-453 VEEDVWCL
+453 
-461 EVEEDKSFLLE
+461 
-472 GGLVTGNCCLINIK
+472 NCCLINVK
-486 SILDDG
+486 SILDYG
-492 TVMSDYLIA
+492 TVMNDYLIVT
-501 SPKSFRT
+501 PKSFRT
-508 ACSIVT
+508 ACNIIT

-519 IASNQYGGQSIAIK
+519 IASNQYGGQSVNIR
-533 HLGKY
+533 HLGRF
-538 LAISRERFRIENRKR
+538 LAISRERFRVQNQKQ
-553 WEAVGLNFTEDQL
+553 WDSVGLSYTEEQL
-566 NAVTEEQLKYELE
+566 NGVVEQQLKYELE
-579 QGVQTIQYQFQT
+579 QGVQTIQYQLNT
-591 LVTTNGQS
+591 LVTTNGQA
-599 PFVTLFMQLDENDP
+599 PFVTLFLELRDDDP
-613 YLEETAMIIEEI
+613 YENEVALIIEEI
-625 LKQRLKG
+625 LKQRLQG
-632 VMNKDGKYI
+632 VMNSDGVYV

-648 IYVLDENNC
+648 IYVVDEHNC

-708 ITYKLRDSV
+708 ITYKLRGSV

-856 LDELD
+856 LDVLD

-999 FLVSFDADYTIKSY
+999 FLVSFDADYTIKPY

-1119 IIADHDMSTFWSL
+1119 IISDHDMDTFWSL

-1151 EDTLSDTSPLHWQF
+1151 EGTKASTSPLHWQF
-1165 GGIARLP
+1165 GGISRLN
-1172 QGESINKLLHDG
+1172 SDDTIDILLHDG

-1250 KFCKHDAEKF
+1250 KFCKHDTEKF

-1293 SEFQPISSGGCIS
+1293 AEFQPISSGGCIS

-1328 DHVRYGEFNSKSD
+1328 DNVRYGEFNSKSD

>member
-10 GRHTKFVA
+10 GRHTKFIA

-33 ILDQASDEDIKKIV
+33 ILDQASDEDINKIV

-63 QDLVETGLMQAGKFE
+63 QDLVETGLMKAGKFE

-86 RYKHKLARDLSE
+86 RYKHKLARDLSD

-164 IDYTVQSMINCFGRE
+164 IDYTVQSM
-179 TRFLTTSGV
+179 V
-188 RSFEDFNDGD
+188 
-198 IVEVFSHTGA
+198 
-208 KRRAVVHNYG
+208 
-218 RQKLYNITFKRGKDS
+218 
-233 FRTIRATRNHR
+233 
-244 WLLLHGSQTTNLS
+244 
-257 VGDAIATPPVIDSF
+257 
-271 NLAECDPYLYE
+271 
-282 YWCIG
+282 
-287 FALGDGSDYDNS
+287 
-299 RYGQSGFGISVR
+299 
-311 LCGRKK
+311 
-317 QYNDIFDRAGFNC
+317 
-330 TQPESLHGDY
+330 
-340 RVYMPK
+340 
-346 YSKEA
+346 
-351 FLRNKSWRSLS
+351 
-362 VEQQIALF
+362 
-370 NGYICADG
+370 
-378 EFRGKDYPTG
+378 
-388 ISTINSDIESMV
+388 
-400 YELAEL
+400 
-406 SGYYIGASR
+406 
-415 VVTGS
+415 
-420 TNFVEERKPLT
+420 
-431 HIQFAREFYCRHP
+431 
-444 YKCYSIEED
+444 
-453 VEEDVWCL
+453 
-461 EVEEDKSFLLE
+461 
-472 GGLVTGNCCLINIK
+472 NCCLINVK
-486 SILDDG
+486 SILDYG
-492 TVMSDYLIA
+492 TVMNDYLIVT
-501 SPKSFRT
+501 PKSFRT
-508 ACSIVT
+508 ACNIIT

-519 IASNQYGGQSIAIK
+519 IASNQYGGQSVNIR
-533 HLGKY
+533 HLGRF
-538 LAISRERFRIENRKR
+538 LAISRERFRIQNQKQ
-553 WEAVGLNFTEDQL
+553 WDSVGLSYTEEQL
-566 NAVTEEQLKYELE
+566 NGVVEQQLKYELE
-579 QGVQTIQYQFQT
+579 QGVQTIQYQLNT
-591 LVTTNGQS
+591 LVTTNGQA
-599 PFVTLFMQLDENDP
+599 PFVTLFLELRDDDP
-613 YLEETAMIIEEI
+613 YENEVALIIEEI
-625 LKQRLKG
+625 LKQRLQG
-632 VMNKDGKYI
+632 VMNSDGVYV

-648 IYVLDENNC
+648 IYVVDEHNC

-676 RSYPDYISA
+676 RSYPDYVSA
-685 KKMREQFDGEVFS
+685 KMMREQFNNEVFS
-698 CMGCV
+698 PMG
-703 DGEEV
+703 
-708 ITYKLRDSV
+708 
-717 FCESFSRAWIRL
+717 
-729 YYEFKAVPQQEDSKN
+729 
-744 LYIDTP
+744 
-750 GVEIWDNKEEAFVPC
+750 
-765 YRFIRNVQDKWVNV
+765 
-779 KLSNGR
+779 
-785 HLSVTDNHPFETEN
+785 
-799 RGVVLARD
+799 
-807 LAIDDVIRIDRYS
+807 
-820 NFCTGS
+820 
-826 EDYYTE
+826 
-832 DQAWLLGLA
+832 
-841 LCDSSFVTTLNISLG
+841 
-856 LDELD
+856 
-861 IQQRAVEVLKKEYNG
+861 
-876 TNPYIVEQR
+876 
-885 RGVKGNY
+885 
-892 NDIRVSSTEVNESGL
+892 
-907 RAHLQD
+907 
-913 FDGIKKV
+913 
-920 DRHIPNKLWNCSRE
+920 
-934 VRLAFLGGIIDAD
+934 
-947 GYISNSSTISVINIG
+947 
-962 STNQEL
+962 
-968 AIQEMLLAQS
+968 
-978 LGYPARM
+978 
-985 YLNHYSKKHPEKIR
+985 
-999 FLVSFDADYTIKSY
+999 
-1013 IHCQKKLDNLLELG
+1013 
-1027 RSNNSNYYSDYSNV
+1027 
-1041 TELSEITVEDYSY
+1041 
-1054 DVTTESEHFTVSGVY
+1054 
-1069 SHNCRSFLSP
+1069 CRSFLSP

-1119 IIADHDMSTFWSL
+1119 IIADHDMDTFWSL

-1151 EDTLSDTSPLHWQF
+1151 EGTKASTSPLHWQF
-1165 GGIARLP
+1165 GGISRLN
-1172 QGESINKLLHDG
+1172 GDDTIDILLHDG

-1293 SEFQPISSGGCIS
+1293 AEFQPISSGGCIS

>member
-10 GRHTKFVA
+10 GRHTKFIA

-33 ILDQASDEDIKKIV
+33 TLDQVSDEEIDKIV
-47 KDIKSVKDEC
+47 KEIKSIKDDC
-57 IHIEVV
+57 IHIEIV
-63 QDLVETGLMQAGKFE
+63 QDLVEVGLMKAGKFE

-198 IVEVFSHTGA
+198 VVEVFSHTGA
-208 KRRAVVHNYG
+208 KRKAVVHNYG
-218 RQKLYNITFKRGKDS
+218 RQKLCNITFKRGKDS
-233 FRTIRATRNHR
+233 FKTIRATRNHR
-244 WLLLHGSQTTNLS
+244 WLLLHGNQTTNLS
-257 VGDAIATPPVIDSF
+257 VGDSIAIPPVIDSF
-271 NLAECDPYLYE
+271 DLAECDPYLYE

-317 QYNDIFDRAGFNC
+317 QYHDIFDRAGFNC

-346 YSKEA
+346 YSKES

-362 VEQQIALF
+362 TEQQIALF

-378 EFRGKDYPTG
+378 EFRNKDYPTG
-388 ISTINSDIESMV
+388 ISTINNDIELMV

-553 WEAVGLNFTEDQL
+553 WESVGLSFTEEQL
-566 NAVTEEQLKYELE
+566 NAVTEEQLRYELE

-625 LKQRLKG
+625 LKQRLQG

-698 CMGCV
+698 CMGC
-703 DGEEV
+703 
-708 ITYKLRDSV
+708 
-717 FCESFSRAWIRL
+717 
-729 YYEFKAVPQQEDSKN
+729 
-744 LYIDTP
+744 
-750 GVEIWDNKEEAFVPC
+750 
-765 YRFIRNVQDKWVNV
+765 
-779 KLSNGR
+779 
-785 HLSVTDNHPFETEN
+785 
-799 RGVVLARD
+799 
-807 LAIDDVIRIDRYS
+807 
-820 NFCTGS
+820 
-826 EDYYTE
+826 
-832 DQAWLLGLA
+832 
-841 LCDSSFVTTLNISLG
+841 
-856 LDELD
+856 
-861 IQQRAVEVLKKEYNG
+861 
-876 TNPYIVEQR
+876 
-885 RGVKGNY
+885 
-892 NDIRVSSTEVNESGL
+892 
-907 RAHLQD
+907 
-913 FDGIKKV
+913 
-920 DRHIPNKLWNCSRE
+920 
-934 VRLAFLGGIIDAD
+934 
-947 GYISNSSTISVINIG
+947 
-962 STNQEL
+962 
-968 AIQEMLLAQS
+968 
-978 LGYPARM
+978 
-985 YLNHYSKKHPEKIR
+985 
-999 FLVSFDADYTIKSY
+999 
-1013 IHCQKKLDNLLELG
+1013 
-1027 RSNNSNYYSDYSNV
+1027 
-1041 TELSEITVEDYSY
+1041 
-1054 DVTTESEHFTVSGVY
+1054 
-1069 SHNCRSFLSP
+1069 RSFLSP
-1079 WKKTEWY
+1079 WRKADWY

-1092 PESEIGKY
+1092 PETEIGKY

-1119 IIADHDMSTFWSL
+1119 IIADHDMDTFWSL

-1145 LRHKLL
+1145 LRHELL
-1151 EDTLSDTSPLHWQF
+1151 EGTLSDTSPLHWQF

-1172 QGESINKLLHDG
+1172 QGENINKLLHDG
-1184 FSTLSLG
+1184 FSTISLG

-1211 GKEFALKIMHRLADA
+1211 GKAFALKIMHRLADA
-1226 CETWKKETNLG
+1226 CETWKKETNIG

-1318 VVEKLITYIY
+1318 VIEKLITYIY
-1328 DHVRYGEFNSKSD
+1328 DNVRYGEFNSKSD

-1390 GKRREIGMR
+1390 GKRKEIGMR

>member
-10 GRHTKFVA
+10 GRHTKFIA

-33 ILDQASDEDIKKIV
+33 ILDQASDEDINKIV

-63 QDLVETGLMQAGKFE
+63 QDLVETGLMKAGKFE

-156 DMEIHWHD
+156 EMEIHWHD
-164 IDYTVQSMINCFGRE
+164 IDYTVQSM
-179 TRFLTTSGV
+179 V
-188 RSFEDFNDGD
+188 
-198 IVEVFSHTGA
+198 
-208 KRRAVVHNYG
+208 
-218 RQKLYNITFKRGKDS
+218 
-233 FRTIRATRNHR
+233 
-244 WLLLHGSQTTNLS
+244 
-257 VGDAIATPPVIDSF
+257 
-271 NLAECDPYLYE
+271 
-282 YWCIG
+282 
-287 FALGDGSDYDNS
+287 
-299 RYGQSGFGISVR
+299 
-311 LCGRKK
+311 
-317 QYNDIFDRAGFNC
+317 
-330 TQPESLHGDY
+330 
-340 RVYMPK
+340 
-346 YSKEA
+346 
-351 FLRNKSWRSLS
+351 
-362 VEQQIALF
+362 
-370 NGYICADG
+370 
-378 EFRGKDYPTG
+378 
-388 ISTINSDIESMV
+388 
-400 YELAEL
+400 
-406 SGYYIGASR
+406 
-415 VVTGS
+415 
-420 TNFVEERKPLT
+420 
-431 HIQFAREFYCRHP
+431 
-444 YKCYSIEED
+444 
-453 VEEDVWCL
+453 
-461 EVEEDKSFLLE
+461 
-472 GGLVTGNCCLINIK
+472 NCCLINVK
-486 SILDDG
+486 SILEQG
-492 TVMSDYLIA
+492 TVMNDYLIVT
-501 SPKSFRT
+501 PKSFRT
-508 ACSIVT
+508 ACNIIT

-519 IASNQYGGQSIAIK
+519 IASNQYGGQSVNIR
-533 HLGKY
+533 HLGRF
-538 LAISRERFRIENRKR
+538 LAISRERFRIQNQKQ
-553 WEAVGLNFTEDQL
+553 WDSVGLSYTEEQL
-566 NAVTEEQLKYELE
+566 NGVVEQQLKYELE
-579 QGVQTIQYQFQT
+579 QGVQTIQYQLNT
-591 LVTTNGQS
+591 LVTTNGQA
-599 PFVTLFMQLDENDP
+599 PFVTLFLELRDDDP
-613 YLEETAMIIEEI
+613 YENEVALIIEEI
-625 LKQRLKG
+625 LKQRLQG
-632 VMNKDGKYI
+632 VMNSDGVYV

-648 IYVLDENNC
+648 IYVVDEHNC

-676 RSYPDYISA
+676 RSYPDYVSA
-685 KKMREQFDGEVFS
+685 KMMREQFNNEVFS
-698 CMGCV
+698 PMG
-703 DGEEV
+703 
-708 ITYKLRDSV
+708 
-717 FCESFSRAWIRL
+717 
-729 YYEFKAVPQQEDSKN
+729 
-744 LYIDTP
+744 
-750 GVEIWDNKEEAFVPC
+750 
-765 YRFIRNVQDKWVNV
+765 
-779 KLSNGR
+779 
-785 HLSVTDNHPFETEN
+785 
-799 RGVVLARD
+799 
-807 LAIDDVIRIDRYS
+807 
-820 NFCTGS
+820 
-826 EDYYTE
+826 
-832 DQAWLLGLA
+832 
-841 LCDSSFVTTLNISLG
+841 
-856 LDELD
+856 
-861 IQQRAVEVLKKEYNG
+861 
-876 TNPYIVEQR
+876 
-885 RGVKGNY
+885 
-892 NDIRVSSTEVNESGL
+892 
-907 RAHLQD
+907 
-913 FDGIKKV
+913 
-920 DRHIPNKLWNCSRE
+920 
-934 VRLAFLGGIIDAD
+934 
-947 GYISNSSTISVINIG
+947 
-962 STNQEL
+962 
-968 AIQEMLLAQS
+968 
-978 LGYPARM
+978 
-985 YLNHYSKKHPEKIR
+985 
-999 FLVSFDADYTIKSY
+999 
-1013 IHCQKKLDNLLELG
+1013 
-1027 RSNNSNYYSDYSNV
+1027 
-1041 TELSEITVEDYSY
+1041 
-1054 DVTTESEHFTVSGVY
+1054 
-1069 SHNCRSFLSP
+1069 CRSFLSP

-1119 IIADHDMSTFWSL
+1119 IIADHDMDTFWSL

-1151 EDTLSDTSPLHWQF
+1151 EGTKASTSPLHWQF
-1165 GGIARLP
+1165 GGISRLN
-1172 QGESINKLLHDG
+1172 GDDTIDILLHDG

>member
-10 GRHTKFVA
+10 GRHTKFIA

-33 ILDQASDEDIKKIV
+33 TLDQASDEEIDKIV
-47 KDIKSVKDEC
+47 KEIKSIKDDC
-57 IHIEVV
+57 IHIEIV
-63 QDLVETGLMQAGKFE
+63 QDLVEVGLMKAGKFE

-121 NSYVNSTQ
+121 NSYINSTQ

-164 IDYTVQSMINCFGRE
+164 IDYTVQSM
-179 TRFLTTSGV
+179 V
-188 RSFEDFNDGD
+188 
-198 IVEVFSHTGA
+198 
-208 KRRAVVHNYG
+208 
-218 RQKLYNITFKRGKDS
+218 
-233 FRTIRATRNHR
+233 
-244 WLLLHGSQTTNLS
+244 
-257 VGDAIATPPVIDSF
+257 
-271 NLAECDPYLYE
+271 
-282 YWCIG
+282 
-287 FALGDGSDYDNS
+287 
-299 RYGQSGFGISVR
+299 
-311 LCGRKK
+311 
-317 QYNDIFDRAGFNC
+317 
-330 TQPESLHGDY
+330 
-340 RVYMPK
+340 
-346 YSKEA
+346 
-351 FLRNKSWRSLS
+351 
-362 VEQQIALF
+362 
-370 NGYICADG
+370 
-378 EFRGKDYPTG
+378 
-388 ISTINSDIESMV
+388 
-400 YELAEL
+400 
-406 SGYYIGASR
+406 
-415 VVTGS
+415 
-420 TNFVEERKPLT
+420 
-431 HIQFAREFYCRHP
+431 
-444 YKCYSIEED
+444 
-453 VEEDVWCL
+453 
-461 EVEEDKSFLLE
+461 
-472 GGLVTGNCCLINIK
+472 NCCLINVK
-486 SILDDG
+486 SILDFG
-492 TVMSDYLIA
+492 TVMNDYLIV

-508 ACSIVT
+508 ACNIIT

-519 IASNQYGGQSIAIK
+519 IASNQYGGQSVNIR
-533 HLGKY
+533 HLGRF
-538 LAISRERFRIENRKR
+538 LAISRERFRIQNQKQ
-553 WEAVGLNFTEDQL
+553 WDSVGLSYTEEQL
-566 NAVTEEQLKYELE
+566 NGVVEQQLKYELE
-579 QGVQTIQYQFQT
+579 QGVQTIQYQLNT
-591 LVTTNGQS
+591 LVTTNGQA
-599 PFVTLFMQLDENDP
+599 PFVTLFLELRDDDP
-613 YLEETAMIIEEI
+613 YENEVALIIEEI
-625 LKQRLKG
+625 LKQRLQG
-632 VMNKDGKYI
+632 VMNSDGVYV

-648 IYVLDENNC
+648 IYVVDENNC

-698 CMGCV
+698 CMGC
-703 DGEEV
+703 
-708 ITYKLRDSV
+708 
-717 FCESFSRAWIRL
+717 
-729 YYEFKAVPQQEDSKN
+729 
-744 LYIDTP
+744 
-750 GVEIWDNKEEAFVPC
+750 
-765 YRFIRNVQDKWVNV
+765 
-779 KLSNGR
+779 
-785 HLSVTDNHPFETEN
+785 
-799 RGVVLARD
+799 
-807 LAIDDVIRIDRYS
+807 
-820 NFCTGS
+820 
-826 EDYYTE
+826 
-832 DQAWLLGLA
+832 
-841 LCDSSFVTTLNISLG
+841 
-856 LDELD
+856 
-861 IQQRAVEVLKKEYNG
+861 
-876 TNPYIVEQR
+876 
-885 RGVKGNY
+885 
-892 NDIRVSSTEVNESGL
+892 
-907 RAHLQD
+907 
-913 FDGIKKV
+913 
-920 DRHIPNKLWNCSRE
+920 
-934 VRLAFLGGIIDAD
+934 
-947 GYISNSSTISVINIG
+947 
-962 STNQEL
+962 
-968 AIQEMLLAQS
+968 
-978 LGYPARM
+978 
-985 YLNHYSKKHPEKIR
+985 
-999 FLVSFDADYTIKSY
+999 
-1013 IHCQKKLDNLLELG
+1013 
-1027 RSNNSNYYSDYSNV
+1027 
-1041 TELSEITVEDYSY
+1041 
-1054 DVTTESEHFTVSGVY
+1054 
-1069 SHNCRSFLSP
+1069 RSFLSP

-1086 VKMMHE
+1086 VDMMHE
-1092 PESEIGKY
+1092 PKSEIGKY

-1119 IIADHDMSTFWSL
+1119 IIANHDMDTFWTL

-1151 EDTLSDTSPLHWQF
+1151 EGTKASTSPLHWQF
-1165 GGIARLP
+1165 GGIARLD
-1172 QGESINKLLHDG
+1172 GDDTIDILLHDG

-1197 TVYAMLGVSHTTPE
+1197 TVQAMLGVSHTTPE

-1390 GKRREIGMR
+1390 GKRKEIGMR

>member
-10 GRHTKFVA
+10 GRHTKFIA

-33 ILDQASDEDIKKIV
+33 TLDQASDEEIDKIV
-47 KDIKSVKDEC
+47 RDIKSVKDDC

-63 QDLVETGLMQAGKFE
+63 QDLVETGLMKAGRFE

-98 AEASVLGIL
+98 AEVSVLGIL

-164 IDYTVQSMINCFGRE
+164 IDYTVQSMI
-179 TRFLTTSGV
+179 
-188 RSFEDFNDGD
+188 
-198 IVEVFSHTGA
+198 
-208 KRRAVVHNYG
+208 
-218 RQKLYNITFKRGKDS
+218 
-233 FRTIRATRNHR
+233 
-244 WLLLHGSQTTNLS
+244 
-257 VGDAIATPPVIDSF
+257 
-271 NLAECDPYLYE
+271 
-282 YWCIG
+282 
-287 FALGDGSDYDNS
+287 
-299 RYGQSGFGISVR
+299 
-311 LCGRKK
+311 
-317 QYNDIFDRAGFNC
+317 
-330 TQPESLHGDY
+330 
-340 RVYMPK
+340 
-346 YSKEA
+346 
-351 FLRNKSWRSLS
+351 
-362 VEQQIALF
+362 
-370 NGYICADG
+370 
-378 EFRGKDYPTG
+378 
-388 ISTINSDIESMV
+388 
-400 YELAEL
+400 
-406 SGYYIGASR
+406 
-415 VVTGS
+415 
-420 TNFVEERKPLT
+420 
-431 HIQFAREFYCRHP
+431 
-444 YKCYSIEED
+444 
-453 VEEDVWCL
+453 
-461 EVEEDKSFLLE
+461 
-472 GGLVTGNCCLINIK
+472 NCCLINIK

-553 WEAVGLNFTEDQL
+553 WEAVGLTFTEDQL

-613 YLEETAMIIEEI
+613 YLNETAMIIEEI

-685 KKMREQFDGEVFS
+685 KKMREQFNGEVFS
-698 CMGCV
+698 CMG
-703 DGEEV
+703 
-708 ITYKLRDSV
+708 
-717 FCESFSRAWIRL
+717 
-729 YYEFKAVPQQEDSKN
+729 
-744 LYIDTP
+744 
-750 GVEIWDNKEEAFVPC
+750 
-765 YRFIRNVQDKWVNV
+765 
-779 KLSNGR
+779 
-785 HLSVTDNHPFETEN
+785 
-799 RGVVLARD
+799 
-807 LAIDDVIRIDRYS
+807 
-820 NFCTGS
+820 
-826 EDYYTE
+826 
-832 DQAWLLGLA
+832 
-841 LCDSSFVTTLNISLG
+841 
-856 LDELD
+856 
-861 IQQRAVEVLKKEYNG
+861 
-876 TNPYIVEQR
+876 
-885 RGVKGNY
+885 
-892 NDIRVSSTEVNESGL
+892 
-907 RAHLQD
+907 
-913 FDGIKKV
+913 
-920 DRHIPNKLWNCSRE
+920 
-934 VRLAFLGGIIDAD
+934 
-947 GYISNSSTISVINIG
+947 
-962 STNQEL
+962 
-968 AIQEMLLAQS
+968 
-978 LGYPARM
+978 
-985 YLNHYSKKHPEKIR
+985 
-999 FLVSFDADYTIKSY
+999 
-1013 IHCQKKLDNLLELG
+1013 
-1027 RSNNSNYYSDYSNV
+1027 
-1041 TELSEITVEDYSY
+1041 
-1054 DVTTESEHFTVSGVY
+1054 
-1069 SHNCRSFLSP
+1069 CRSFLSP

-1086 VKMMHE
+1086 VDMMHE
-1092 PESEIGKY
+1092 PKSEIGKY

-1172 QGESINKLLHDG
+1172 QGENINKLLHDG

-1351 IDLNKDNQWEC
+1351 IDLNSDNQWEC

-1390 GKRREIGMR
+1390 GKRKEIGMR